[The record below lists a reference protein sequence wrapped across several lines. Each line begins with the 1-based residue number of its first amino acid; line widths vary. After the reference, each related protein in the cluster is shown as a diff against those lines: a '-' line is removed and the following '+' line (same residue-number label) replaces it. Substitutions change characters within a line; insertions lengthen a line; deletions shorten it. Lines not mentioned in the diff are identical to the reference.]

1 VSGLFRWRDD
11 HLVAKL
17 GAEEAAVLRQLFTEA
32 GELLQRPVNR
42 DDPGPARLFPDVY
55 PDSPDDSAEFRRFT
69 ESELRSAKV
78 EQANLVLARVPERGG
93 EVRLTEEEADGW
105 LRALT
110 DVRILLGTRLEV
122 TDDTDPAAE
131 LDEELRRDP
140 SAPRAA
146 ELAVYHYLTYVQES
160 LVQSLA
166 GW

>member
-1 VSGLFRWRDD
+1 
-11 HLVAKL
+11 
-17 GAEEAAVLRQLFTEA
+17 VL
-32 GELLQRPVNR
+32 
-42 DDPGPARLFPDVY
+42 
-55 PDSPDDSAEFRRFT
+55 S
-69 ESELRSAKV
+69 
-78 EQANLVLARVPERGG
+78 RVPERGG

-131 LDEELRRDP
+131 LDAELRRDP
-140 SAPRAA
+140 AAPRAA
-146 ELAVYHYLTYVQES
+146 ELAVYHYLTYIQES